1 MKAAILKEFGKPLSI
16 EKKSDPVL
24 GTGEVLIEVVSA
36 PIQHY
41 AREVLSGKRKYL
53 LNLPMVPGAGA
64 VGRVLA
70 IGPDATN
77 LMVGDWVFCDP
88 TVRSRDNAITPDITL
103 QGVSARG
110 AGGQHLQKYYRDG
123 SFAEKMLIPTENAIK
138 IGNIDF
144 KDAAKWRPLLLLLVP
159 YGGLLAANLKAGE
172 TILISGATGNFGS
185 AAVAVALAMG
195 AGCVIAPG
203 RNQKML
209 NELEKRFGK
218 RLCPVLLSGDEN
230 TDTKNMHAASPT
242 PIDCILDIMQ
252 PSVSSS
258 VVRSA
263 IMTVRESGRII
274 LMGAV
279 GMLSGD
285 DLNLPYPWIMRNNIF
300 IKGQWMYP
308 REAGYSLVSLVKA
321 GLLSLDLY
329 NISEFKLDD
338 INDALEYA
346 EINSGA
352 FKMTVVNPQF

>member
-230 TDTKNMHAASPT
+230 TDTKNMHVASPT
-242 PIDCILDIMQ
+242 PIDCILDIMP

-279 GMLSGD
+279 GMLSGY
-285 DLNLPYPWIMRNNIF
+285 DLNLPYPWIMRNNIS
-300 IKGQWMYP
+300 IKGQ
-308 REAGYSLVSLVKA
+308 
-321 GLLSLDLY
+321 
-329 NISEFKLDD
+329 
-338 INDALEYA
+338 
-346 EINSGA
+346 
-352 FKMTVVNPQF
+352 